1 MAAGPSRRRP
11 GLHSLV
17 VVIDPPAP
25 ASLLVVMAHPDD
37 AEFSAGG
44 TLARWTDAGARVTYC
59 VCTDGD
65 KGTSD
70 PSRDPREVAEE
81 RIAEQRAA
89 ARVLGVEEVIFL
101 GHPDGTLQ
109 ATLEL
114 RRDVVRVIRQVRP
127 EAVLCPDPTR
137 RFGPGYINHP
147 DHRAIGDVALD
158 AVYPSARDPLVFPE
172 LVDEGLQPHKVVQV
186 FVSNPSEPT
195 CLVDISTTLERKIEA
210 LRQHRSQITDD
221 RLREFIPKRAAEVG
235 APHGLAAAEAFALIR
250 LG

>member
-1 MAAGPSRRRP
+1 
-11 GLHSLV
+11 
-17 VVIDPPAP
+17 VVIDPSAP

-44 TLARWTDAGARVTYC
+44 TLARWTDAGVRVTYC

-70 PSRDPREVAEE
+70 PSRDPREVAEQ

-89 ARVLGVEEVIFL
+89 ARVLGVEEVLFL

-109 ATLEL
+109 PTLAL
-114 RRDVVRVIRQVRP
+114 RRDVVRVIRQVGP

-137 RFGPGYINHP
+137 RFGAAYINHP
-147 DHRAIGDVALD
+147 DHRAIGEVALD

-172 LVDEGLQPHKVVQV
+172 LVEEGLEPHKVVQV
-186 FVSNPSEPT
+186 FLSNPSEPT

-210 LRQHRSQITDD
+210 LRQHRSQITYD
-221 RLREFIPKRAAEVG
+221 RLREFIPRRAAEVG
-235 APHGLAAAEAFALIR
+235 EPHGLAAAEAFALIR

>member
-1 MAAGPSRRRP
+1 M
-11 GLHSLV
+11 
-17 VVIDPPAP
+17 VIDPSAP

-44 TLARWTDAGARVTYC
+44 TLARWTDAGVRVTYC

-70 PSRDPREVAEE
+70 PSRHPREVAEQ

-89 ARVLGVEEVIFL
+89 ARVLGVEEVLFL

-109 ATLEL
+109 PTLAL

-137 RFGPGYINHP
+137 RFGAAYINHP
-147 DHRAIGDVALD
+147 DHRAIGEVALD

-172 LVDEGLQPHKVVQV
+172 LVEEGLEPHKVVQV
-186 FVSNPSEPT
+186 FLSNPSEPT

-221 RLREFIPKRAAEVG
+221 RLREFIPRRAAEVG
-235 APHGLAAAEAFALIR
+235 EPHGLAAAEAFALIR